1 MVTDVMDNSKTVTI
15 QHVAA
20 RAGVSAMTV
29 SRVLNGSRRVAP
41 ETRQRIEQAIEE
53 LGYVPNAL
61 AKGLLKGHTRTLGI
75 IVGDMTNPFWVDV
88 ASGAEEVAYRNGY
101 VIVFGDS
108 GHSNEKESKLIH
120 TMVSNRIDGL
130 LINAFDDESQKAL
143 KNLVRRDY
151 PIVLIA
157 NELKGIQADIVTS
170 DTVYGA
176 QVLTRHLLD
185 LGHRR
190 IALLNG
196 PKNNPQSREREQGYK
211 AMLCDYGVEL
221 RPELMVEGRYNRG
234 GGNSSAQQLL
244 NLPADRRPTAVIACN
259 NFLALSVIETVR
271 NAHLRIPEDIALVS
285 FDDFELANVIY
296 PFLTVIAQPARM
308 YGVQAAQ
315 LLIDRLNNPEKW
327 RPSRLV
333 FTPELIVRLSCGAKS
348 QEVHGT
354 AHHSMSSN

>member
-1 MVTDVMDNSKTVTI
+1 MDNKDTVTI
-15 QHVAA
+15 QDVAA
-20 RAGVSAMTV
+20 RSGFSAMTV
-29 SRVLNGSRRVAP
+29 SRVLNGSDRVAP
-41 ETRQRIEQAIEE
+41 ETRRRIEQAIEE

-61 AKGLLKGHTRTLGI
+61 AKGLLKGHTDTLGL

-88 ASGAEEVAYRNGY
+88 ASGAEEVAYRAGY

-120 TMVSNRIDGL
+120 TMVSNRTDGL
-130 LINAFDDESQKAL
+130 LINAFDDESRKAL

-157 NELKGIQADIVTS
+157 NELQGIRCDVVTS

-176 QVLTRHLLD
+176 QVLTQHLLD

-196 PKNNPQSREREQGYK
+196 PKNNPQSREREQGYQE
-211 AMLCDYGVEL
+211 MLREYAIQV
-221 RPELMVEGRYNRG
+221 RPELIVEGRYNRG
-234 GGNSSAQQLL
+234 GGDGPTRQLL
-244 NLPADRRPTAVIACN
+244 NLPADRRPTAIIACN

-271 NAHLRIPEDIALVS
+271 NAGFRIPQDIALVS
-285 FDDFELANVIY
+285 FDDFELASVIY
-296 PFLTVIAQPARM
+296 PFLTVMAQPART

-333 FTPELIVRLSCGAKS
+333 FTPELIVRRSCGAQF
-348 QEVHGT
+348 QETHR
-354 AHHSMSSN
+354 ADSSIGSSSR

>member
-1 MVTDVMDNSKTVTI
+1 MDNKDVVTI
-15 QHVAA
+15 QDVAA
-20 RAGVSAMTV
+20 RSGFSAMTV
-29 SRVLNGSRRVAP
+29 SRVLNGSDRVAP
-41 ETRQRIEQAIEE
+41 ETRRRIEQAIEE

-61 AKGLLKGHTRTLGI
+61 AKGLLKGHTHTLGL

-88 ASGAEEVAYRNGY
+88 ASGAEEVAYRGGF

-108 GHSNEKESKLIH
+108 GHSNEKESRLIH
-120 TMVSNRIDGL
+120 TMVSNRTDGL
-130 LINAFDDESQKAL
+130 LINAFDDESRKAL

-157 NELKGIQADIVTS
+157 NELQGIRCDVVTS

-176 QVLTRHLLD
+176 QVLTQHLLD

-196 PKNNPQSREREQGYK
+196 PKNNPQSRERERGYQE
-211 AMLCDYGVEL
+211 MLREYGIQL
-221 RPELMVEGRYNRG
+221 RPELVVEGRYSRG
-234 GGNSSAQQLL
+234 GGDGPTRQLL
-244 NLPADRRPTAVIACN
+244 NLPAERRPTAIIACN

-271 NAHLRIPEDIALVS
+271 NAGFRIPQDIALVS
-285 FDDFELANVIY
+285 FDDFELASVIY
-296 PFLTVIAQPARM
+296 PFLTVMAQPART

-333 FTPELIVRLSCGAKS
+333 FTPELIVRRSCGAQF
-348 QEVHGT
+348 QEPHN
-354 AHHSMSSN
+354 ADSSTGSGSR